1 MANIIRPPLT
11 GDPAQDSWNNQ
22 VSILLNSGVIGGSQT
37 GTNTNAP
44 GRNGVNS
51 ATITLYQRTET
62 NLQPTVLPDQSTY
75 TYETSTLTPNG
86 DGSLNDWSQTFDDGV
101 GLYLWSIIR
110 YASGTVG
117 TETVNSGD
125 WSTPSL
131 ISSPGSSTGFRI
143 DTSYAEELGQ
153 TTEEATKE
161 IQAFTFVGP
170 LNGEIPAVIG
180 ADGIAEVQ
188 DVALTGTLAGP
199 VEEVIGVDAVAEI
212 QDITVAGTLAA
223 AVEGV
228 IGVDA
233 VAEVQDVAV
242 AGTLAGVVAA
252 VAEIDSVG
260 WSGTR
265 SNVFVA
271 ANNEIIT
278 VSLID
283 DFNSGVT
290 QSDTQ
295 LDLETESNSVLHE
308 IGNTYSWP
316 TGDLGDASLPTG
328 WDYIPGL
335 GSGTSPAAI
344 VGQIVNNTGEAVSLN
359 NASVSMTINVTA
371 LPADGTTQPGFFVQ
385 QGFSFI
391 FVASRIINAIG
402 SYTFTDNTVQN
413 PISLADGEALSLFMF
428 ESTTADQGFT
438 YTVTDVQLNT
448 GVTLNTTYDL
458 DVDTSDT
465 VFVGN
470 VTNSFGNDE
479 DATAG
484 VGQIG
489 TDVTTMFPT
498 ITAGSVYSQNL
509 PQVGATTTNAT
520 RDTDG
525 FIPFLSWDVRDTAGA
540 AGLSVNYTTWN
551 DWVGNF
557 FAFSALSS
565 TFSDLTALIISE
577 GIFSNVVLTITDN
590 SNSSITATFN
600 IDTITDIST
609 DYFSLVSI
617 VSQIGVPGTADVSWD
632 LSLTG
637 DVGFK
642 SIDLNTNQIID
653 VAQSITTTA
662 NSGRNIVADVTASDG
677 NASSGQASTYTVL
690 DYSGTEVTAFTSFV
704 SNNTETDLA
713 AVLNTITTAINSNIE
728 VPIDFMAV
736 QNATLNRFDLTAV
749 TGGAITGAWSITVN
763 HHAQA
768 VDAGDI
774 AFGNTV
780 VQTAGADE
788 IAAEQSVV
796 TFTSPQSEVSNT
808 ITTLGP
814 KTAAEIATD
823 LNTFLMVSGWTVA
836 LADTVTLRFTADV
849 AEAVSGLFSSVDTN
863 SHVTTTTTVSTEGV
877 DFVEA
882 VAPVDAETAE
892 ITITSPQGSASNTR
906 TLTGPQTTAEIVTD
920 LAANLI
926 VSGWGVSENAGLLR
940 LTADVA
946 EAVDGS
952 FVYADT
958 QPHTSGVVATVV
970 EGVDGVAPVSPADAQ
985 TMSLIF
991 TSPDS
996 VASTA
1001 LALTGP
1007 QTQGAIIQYVI
1018 DNLVV
1023 VGWTVSLSG
1032 SDVRLTADVVGAV
1045 EGEFTAVDSE
1055 NNVSSVVSVI
1065 TEGADEVLP
1074 ADAIPAQVTDVT
1086 FTTPQLD
1093 ESSTITLTGPLTNA
1107 EINTELAATTVDNW
1121 TVSEVEGAVSFE
1133 AIEAGDIPSS
1143 FTVTESQSLLTFTL
1157 VVTDGS
1163 DRTVVGGIYRFPT
1176 GRVID
1181 DDYVPLTIQG
1191 ADLYAG
1197 TRSIYWTENAEP
1209 EVSTNPALYDYLS
1222 LTGADVV
1229 RAGFT
1234 VSTFSFAANADGS
1247 VPPDTLSAFTSDIE
1261 VSLGL
1266 TRYTVS
1272 SDDPLPD
1279 DTFSIG
1285 TPVVT
1290 PAGADITVDSTS
1302 TPGTITISDTG
1313 STDSGFVDPSG
1324 PDNLTITVPLTVA
1337 GETQIFNR
1345 SVFITKDAQ
1354 SLAQFVR
1361 VSSNTGTVAFNT
1373 GGTVSR
1379 TGNIVI
1385 RAVFVGI
1392 DEGDITWEASI
1403 GSDGTFGEFSGSGIT
1418 YQQEDGTTPSTGLD
1432 NRFQVTI
1439 TPLAYSVLL
1448 GSAESITFRAT
1459 REGFFDQ
1466 LTIAR
1471 LDEGSDAIQVSHSNQ
1486 LAVIE
1491 ADYTGTIISGQTVTN
1506 TLEVK
1511 RNTVVYTYDDT
1522 SPFEDSTYRIA
1533 NVIEGNASVSQ
1544 ANGTFTITDITS
1556 DSQVVTFDVIVTDS
1570 FGESTFPQ
1578 SFTVI
1583 RQTVA
1588 RLFPEVTFTPNVLI
1602 FDTDY
1607 LGIVTSD
1614 PQVVTV
1620 GVATPTGNAYTYDA
1634 TDAGTAN
1641 TFFITGLTDD
1651 GAIVA
1656 NNLDGTLTFSGL
1668 SGNSANTTVNVRY
1681 YDEIAEEYNIQGQIQ
1696 VTKNIVERE
1705 FPEVTI
1711 FPETVTLNANYLGEV
1726 TPVTETI
1733 TIAVTLDGT
1742 ALTYDSTDAGTD
1754 NTFVITSITDGQAS
1768 LTLNNDGTAT
1778 LTDLADDA
1786 ESENVVFNVR
1796 YYDNIGQVYNVQ
1808 RTLAVIK
1815 ATAPRLFPEVT
1826 ISPETVTLN
1835 ANYLGEVTPVSE
1847 TITIAVTLDGTA
1859 LTYDSTDAGTDNTFV
1874 ITSITDGQASLTLN
1888 NDGTATLT
1896 DLADDAES
1904 ENVVF
1909 NVRYYDDIGQV
1920 YNVQRT
1926 LAVIKATA
1934 PRLFPEVTISP
1945 ETITLN
1951 ANYLGEVTPVSE
1963 TITIAVTLD
1972 GTALTY
1978 DSTDAGTDNTFVIT
1992 SITDGQASLTLNN
2005 DGTAT
2010 LTDLADDAESENVVF
2025 NVRYYDDIGQV
2036 YNVQRTLAVIKAS
2049 TPRPVPEVTF
2059 TPNNLVFNANYL
2071 GVVEVSSQV
2080 VTVGITAPDGTAFTY
2095 DSTDAGT
2102 ANTFFITGL
2111 TDDGA
2116 VVSNNLD
2123 GTLTFTGLS
2132 GESANTTVNVRY
2144 YDEEVE
2150 EYNIQGQIIVTKN
2163 RATRI
2168 LPEVLIDPE
2177 TVTLDAN
2184 YLGEVTPVSET
2195 ITVSVTLDGTALTY
2209 DSTDAGT
2216 NNTFVITSI
2225 TDGQAS
2231 LTLNNDGTATLTDL
2245 ADDANSEN
2253 VVFNVRYYDNIGQVY
2268 NVQKTL
2274 AVIKATAPRPVPEVT
2289 FTPNNLVFNAN
2300 YLGVVEVSS
2309 QVVTVGVTAPDGTA
2323 FTYDSTDAGTANT
2336 FFITGVTDGG
2346 AVVTNNLDGTLTFTG
2361 LSGESANTTV
2371 NVRYYDEEVEEYNI
2385 QGQIIVT
2392 KNRATRILPDV
2403 TIDPETVT
2411 LNANYLGE
2419 VTPVSETITVSVTL
2433 DGTALTYDST
2443 DAGTNNT
2450 FVITSITDGQASV
2463 TLNNDGTA
2471 TLTDLADDAN
2481 SEDVVFNVR
2490 YYDNIGQVYNIQ
2502 RILTVIKATA
2512 PRPVPEVTFTPN
2524 NLVFNADYLGVVEV
2538 SSQVVT
2544 VGVTAPDGTA
2554 FTYDSTDAGTANTFF
2569 ITGVTDGGAVVTNNL
2584 DGTLTFTGLSGD
2596 SANTTVNVR
2605 YYDSELEEYNIQ
2617 GQIIVVK
2624 NRATR
2629 ILPEVLIDPE
2639 AVVLNANYLGEVTPV
2654 TETITVSVTLDGTAL
2669 TYDSTD
2675 AGTNNTFVI
2684 TSITDGQASVTLNN
2698 DGTATLTDLADD
2710 ANSENVVFNIRY
2722 YDNIGQVYN
2731 IQRVLVVIK
2740 ATEPRPVPEVTFTP
2754 NNLVFNANYLG
2765 VVEVSSQVVT
2775 VGITAPDGTAFTYD
2789 STDAGTANT
2798 FFITGV
2804 TDDGAVVTNNLDGTL
2819 TFTGLSGDS
2828 ANTTVNVR
2836 YYDAEVED
2844 YNIQGQIIVTKNRA
2858 TRILPEVLIDPETVT
2873 LNANYLGQVTP
2884 VTETITVSVTLDGT
2898 ALTYDSTD
2906 AGTNNTFV
2914 ITSITDGQASVTLNT
2929 DGTATLTDLA
2939 DDANSEDVVF
2949 NVRYY
2954 DNIGQVYNIQQV
2966 LVVIKATA
2974 PRLFPEVTFT
2984 PNNLI
2989 FNANYLG
2996 VVEVSSQV
3004 VTVGV
3009 ATPSGTAYTY
3019 DSTDAGTANTFFIT
3033 GVTDGGAVVTNNLDG
3048 TLTFTGLSGDSAN
3061 TTVNVRYYDEIA
3073 EDYNIQ
3079 GQVIVTKNRATRI
3092 LPEVLIDP
3100 EAVVLNANY
3109 LGEVTPVSETITV
3122 SVTLDG
3128 TALTYDSTDAGTNN
3142 TFVITSITDG
3152 QASLTLNN
3160 DGTATLTDLA
3170 DDANS
3175 ENVVFNVRYYD
3186 DIGQVYN
3193 VQKTLLV
3200 SKNVVAREVPLV
3212 TITPSELAFIAN
3224 YLGTVTS
3231 AAQTVTVAVEGVDGT
3246 AFTYDSTDAGTAN
3259 TFFITGVTDGGAV
3272 VTNNLDGTL
3281 TFTGLSGNSASTVVN
3296 IRYYDAE
3303 VIEYN
3308 TQGVIRVSK
3317 VVATQVVPTFSSTAN
3332 LVLLTAN
3339 YLGVV
3344 NSGQERV
3351 VTFSSP
3357 GYTYALTGNNTFTLS
3372 VSADGGATVV
3382 NNADGTISI
3391 SNLPNNQDIAEV
3403 EITIT
3408 YRDDIGQQYTLVSN
3422 VNVEKATEVRIAPGV
3437 FADTTQV
3444 TLTASSLGVVDPGQ
3458 SETITFTVDGF
3469 TYDSEGEIGND
3480 GFRISISSDG
3490 GASVTNNDDGS
3501 ISITNLPTNQDT
3513 ATVVVNL
3520 EYRDAAAMLYSQ
3532 TVNIGVTKLSEAP
3545 KSFSQIM
3552 NYTFGTDNTPD
3563 TNGEAAVEGLLA
3575 HFHNN
3580 DADGFIRRQDFLSL
3594 GVGDILQIGNILR
3607 AVVSVDASQTNY
3619 VSVVVSASY
3628 DTISGD
3634 QNVSITRALTGPEGP
3649 AGYNGRVAIAGSPS
3663 FPQNTDGTW
3672 PTTDTCIAT
3681 VSFTNGVISDF
3692 ETFTVSVNS
3701 SGVPIGVVSDAN
3713 PLIFLLTATTGT
3725 ILDATWSHSSG
3736 TSVSYQFAGIELQP
3750 RNIVVSVYV
3759 GPLSTAPADPTATSY
3774 NFDDGTI
3781 VGLTSD
3787 PAWQNSPIE
3796 VDVTDTTM
3804 LFYTASF
3811 SFVEDV
3817 YGGTQTVTLL
3827 GSPVASINFG
3837 NNIQSDNFVDGVSG
3851 WQIERDTG
3859 DAQFSNVLIRGDS
3872 RVQGN
3877 VVVDGTLS
3885 TNAFIADTIFTNTLR
3900 SSNYVAP
3907 TLTDN
3912 PPNSGYSLEHVEG
3925 IGYFELIQG
3934 NVTGIVSA
3942 PGNTPAAGDFVYNTS
3957 AATVEY
3963 LDISVDDVLDD
3974 FVAVVDGQTHTF
3986 KGKLSEPVYELVL
3999 PVNIQDNGS
4008 NISGNWSGASHIEL
4022 GAAYT
4027 WYSNLSANSILTSP
4041 NPNQQYVIGVVW
4053 IGYDGDDNPIGELHL
4068 NTVGNVEVSANNSD
4082 DSLGVLRSVTQN
4094 SIIDVVDNIDS
4105 FDLNGN
4111 YSNVQLSADIPVNA
4125 KMHFRLVS
4133 RYSDLFSTASSR
4145 PTDGSAIA
4153 ITAGIQLNSAIQFT
4167 VTSNDGTTQTITI
4180 NQLNT

>member
-11 GDPAQDSWNNQ
+11 GDAAQDSWNNQ

-62 NLQPTVLPDQSTY
+62 ELQPTVLPDQSTY

-110 YASGTVG
+110 YASGTAG
-117 TETVNSGD
+117 TETVSSGD

-131 ISSPGSSTGFRI
+131 ISSPGASTGFRI

-153 TTEEATKE
+153 TTEEATQE

-170 LNGEIPAVIG
+170 LNGNIPAVIG

-252 VAEIDSVG
+252 VAEVDSVG

-295 LDLETESNSVLHE
+295 LDLETESDSVTHE
-308 IGNTYSWP
+308 IGDVDSWP

-328 WDYIPGL
+328 WDYTPGT
-335 GSGTSPAAI
+335 GSGAGAS
-344 VGQIVNNTGEAVSLN
+344 VGGQIVNNTGTVVNLD
-359 NASVSMTINVTA
+359 NASISVTINVTA
-371 LPADGTTQPGFFVQ
+371 LPADGTTQPGLFVQ
-385 QGFSFI
+385 RAVGFSFVFI
-391 FVASRIINAIG
+391 ASRTINAIG

-413 PISLADGEALSLFMF
+413 PISLADGEALALTLF

-448 GVTLNTTYDL
+448 GATLNAAYDL

-470 VTNSFGNDE
+470 VTNSFGEDE
-479 DATAG
+479 DATDG

-525 FIPFLSWDVRDTAGA
+525 FIPFLSWDVRVA
-540 AGLSVNYTTWN
+540 ASFNALSVNYTTWN

-557 FAFSALSS
+557 FAFSALLS
-565 TFSDLTALIISE
+565 TFNDLTALIVSE

-600 IDTITDIST
+600 IDTITNIST

-617 VSQIGVPGTADVSWD
+617 VSQSGVPGTANVSWD

-662 NSGRNIVADVTASDG
+662 NSGSDIVADVTASDG

-713 AVLNTITTAINSNIE
+713 AVLNTIETAIDNNVE
-728 VPIDFMAV
+728 TPIDFMAV

-749 TGGAITGAWSITVN
+749 SGGAITGAWSITVN

-823 LNTFLMVSGWTVA
+823 LNTFLTVSGWTVA

-892 ITITSPQGSASNTR
+892 ITLTSPQGSASNTR

-940 LTADVA
+940 LTANVA
-946 EAVDGS
+946 EAVAGS

-970 EGVDGVAPVSPADAQ
+970 EGVDGVAPVSPADAE
-985 TMSLIF
+985 TMSLVF

-1023 VGWTVSLSG
+1023 VGWTASLSG

-1055 NNVSSVVSVI
+1055 SNVSSVVSVI

-1074 ADAIPAQVTDVT
+1074 ADAIPAQVTNVT

-1107 EINTELAATTVDNW
+1107 EINTELATTTVDNW

-1133 AIEAGDIPSS
+1133 AVEAGDIPGS
-1143 FTVTESQSLLTFTL
+1143 FTVVESQSLLSFTL

-1176 GRVID
+1176 GRIID

-1197 TRSIYWTENAEP
+1197 THSVYWTGDAEP

-1361 VSSNTGTVAFNT
+1361 VFSNTGTVAFNT

-1392 DEGDITWEASI
+1392 DTGDITWEASI

-1418 YQQEDGTTPSTGLD
+1418 YQQADGTTPSTGLD

-1466 LTIAR
+1466 LTVAR

-1491 ADYTGTIISGQTVTN
+1491 ADYTGTIIAGQTVTN

-1511 RNTVVYTYDDT
+1511 RNVVTYTYDDT

-1544 ANGTFTITDITS
+1544 ANGTFTITDISS

-1620 GVATPTGNAYTYDA
+1620 GVVTPTGNPYTYDA

-1668 SGNSANTTVNVRY
+1668 AGNSANTTVNVRY
-1681 YDEIAEEYNIQGQIQ
+1681 YDEITEEYNIQGQIQ

-1711 FPETVTLNANYLGEV
+1711 SPETVTLNANYLGQV

-1733 TIAVTLDGT
+1733 TIAVTLNGA

-1768 LTLNNDGTAT
+1768 VTLNNDGTAT

-1786 ESENVVFNVR
+1786 ESENVVFNIR

-1859 LTYDSTDAGTDNTFV
+1859 LTYDSTDAGTN
-1874 ITSITDGQASLTLN
+1874 
-1888 NDGTATLT
+1888 
-1896 DLADDAES
+1896 
-1904 ENVVF
+1904 
-1909 NVRYYDDIGQV
+1909 
-1920 YNVQRT
+1920 
-1926 LAVIKATA
+1926 
-1934 PRLFPEVTISP
+1934 
-1945 ETITLN
+1945 
-1951 ANYLGEVTPVSE
+1951 
-1963 TITIAVTLD
+1963 
-1972 GTALTY
+1972 
-1978 DSTDAGTDNTFVIT
+1978 NTFVIT

-2095 DSTDAGT
+2095 DATDAGT

-2289 FTPNNLVFNAN
+2289 FTPNNLVFNAD
-2300 YLGVVEVSS
+2300 YLGVVEPSS
-2309 QVVTVGVTAPDGTA
+2309 QVVTIGVTAPDGTA
-2323 FTYDSTDAGTANT
+2323 FTYDA
-2336 FFITGVTDGG
+2336 
-2346 AVVTNNLDGTLTFTG
+2346 
-2361 LSGESANTTV
+2361 
-2371 NVRYYDEEVEEYNI
+2371 
-2385 QGQIIVT
+2385 
-2392 KNRATRILPDV
+2392 
-2403 TIDPETVT
+2403 
-2411 LNANYLGE
+2411 
-2419 VTPVSETITVSVTL
+2419 
-2433 DGTALTYDST
+2433 
-2443 DAGTNNT
+2443 
-2450 FVITSITDGQASV
+2450 
-2463 TLNNDGTA
+2463 
-2471 TLTDLADDAN
+2471 
-2481 SEDVVFNVR
+2481 
-2490 YYDNIGQVYNIQ
+2490 
-2502 RILTVIKATA
+2502 
-2512 PRPVPEVTFTPN
+2512 
-2524 NLVFNADYLGVVEV
+2524 
-2538 SSQVVT
+2538 
-2544 VGVTAPDGTA
+2544 
-2554 FTYDSTDAGTANTFF
+2554 TDAGTANTFF

-2605 YYDSELEEYNIQ
+2605 YYDEEVEEYNIQGQIIVTKNRATRILPEVLINPETVTLNANYLGQVTPVTETITVSVTLDGTALTYDSTDAGTNNTFVITSITDGQASLTLNNDGTATLTDLADDAESEDVVFNIRYYDNIGQVYNIQRVLVVIKATASRQFPEVSFTPSSLVFNADYLGVVEVSSQVVTVGVTTPSGTAYTYDATDAGTANTFFITGVTDDGAIVANNLDGTLTFTGLSGDSANTTVNVRYYDEIAEEYNIQ

-2654 TETITVSVTLDGTAL
+2654 SETITVSVTLDGTAL

-2675 AGTNNTFVI
+2675 AGTDNTFVI

-2754 NNLVFNANYLG
+2754 NNLVFNADYLG

-2775 VGITAPDGTAFTYD
+2775 IGVTAPDGTAFTYD
-2789 STDAGTANT
+2789 ATDAGTANT

-2836 YYDAEVED
+2836 YYDEELED

-2858 TRILPEVLIDPETVT
+2858 TRILPEVLINPEAVT
-2873 LNANYLGQVTP
+2873 LNANYLGEVTP
-2884 VTETITVSVTLDGT
+2884 VSETITVSVTLDGT

-2906 AGTNNTFV
+2906 AGTDNTFV

-2939 DDANSEDVVF
+2939 DDAESEDVVF
-2949 NVRYY
+2949 NIRYY
-2954 DNIGQVYNIQQV
+2954 DNIGQVYNIQRV
-2966 LVVIKATA
+2966 LIVIKATA
-2974 PRLFPEVTFT
+2974 TRLFPEVTFT
-2984 PNNLI
+2984 PNNLV
-2989 FNANYLG
+2989 FNADYLG

-3009 ATPSGTAYTY
+3009 TSPDGVVYTY

-3231 AAQTVTVAVEGVDGT
+3231 GAQTVTVAVEGVDGT
-3246 AFTYDSTDAGTAN
+3246 AFTYDATDAGTAN

-3382 NNADGTISI
+3382 NNANGTISI

-3469 TYDSEGEIGND
+3469 TYDSEGEIGNN

-3552 NYTFGTDNTPD
+3552 SYTFGTDVTPD

-3619 VSVVVSASY
+3619 VSVVVSVSY

-3649 AGYNGRVAIAGSPS
+3649 AGYSGRVAITGSPS
-3663 FPQNTDGTW
+3663 FPQNADGTW
-3672 PTTDTCIAT
+3672 PTTDICRAT

-3701 SGVPIGVVSDAN
+3701 SGVPIGVVSDTN
-3713 PLIFLLTATTGT
+3713 PLIFLFTATTGT

-3736 TSVSYQFAGIELQP
+3736 ASVSYQFAGIELQP

-3759 GPLSTAPADPTATSY
+3759 GPLSAAPADPTATSY

-3837 NNIQSDNFVDGVSG
+3837 DNIQSDNFVDGVSG

-3872 RVQGN
+3872 QVQGS

-3907 TLTDN
+3907 TLPEN
-3912 PPNSGYSLEHVEG
+3912 PPNQGYSLEHVEG

-3934 NVTGIVSA
+3934 NVTGVVSA
-3942 PGNTPAAGDFVYNTS
+3942 PANTPAAGDFVYNTS

-3963 LDISVDDVLDD
+3963 LNISVDDVLDD

-3986 KGKLSEPVYELVL
+3986 KGKLSEPVYNLVL
-3999 PVNIQDNGS
+3999 PVNIQDNG
-4008 NISGNWSGASHIEL
+4008 NIGGNWSGASYIEL

-4027 WYSNLSANSILTSP
+4027 WYSNLSVNSIPTSP
-4041 NPNQQYVIGVVW
+4041 NENQEYVIGVVW
-4053 IGYDGDDNPIGELHL
+4053 VGYDGDDNPIGELNL
-4068 NTVGNVEVSANNSD
+4068 SILGVIQVSVNNSD
-4082 DSLGVLRSVTQN
+4082 DSLGVQRRVDQN
-4094 SIIDVVDNIDS
+4094 TIIDVVDNVDS
-4105 FDLNGN
+4105 FDVGTNF
-4111 YSNVQLSADIPVNA
+4111 SNVQLSADIPVTA
-4125 KMHFRLVS
+4125 KLHFRVVS
-4133 RYSDLFSTASSR
+4133 RFSDLNSSANQR
-4145 PTDGSAIA
+4145 PSDNSAISV
-4153 ITAGIQLNSAIQFT
+4153 TVGIQLNSAIQFT
-4167 VTSNDGTTQTITI
+4167 VISNDGTTQTITI